1 MISRA
6 PIGVRVYYGN
16 ICIIESSVISYLTTR
31 ASRDLVLAARQ
42 TIAQEWWEC
51 HRSLF
56 DVYISALVEE
66 EIASGDPFAAQR
78 RLEAVTTISSLDIST
93 EAQQLAE
100 CLISSKAIPE
110 NSPEDA
116 LHIGIAAAN
125 GIDFLLTWNF
135 KHINNAQ
142 TKAIIEEIIEQHDL
156 VCPILCSPEELG
168 V

>member
-1 MISRA
+1 MATS
-6 PIGVRVYYGN
+6 VYV
-16 ICIIESSVISYLTTR
+16 ESSVISYLTAR

-42 TIAQEWWEC
+42 TITQEWWEC

-100 CLISSKAIPE
+100 YLIEVNAQLCLITQKFDSSGSCE
-110 NSPEDA
+110 SPHLRLSVLDTA
-116 LHIGIAAAN
+116 H
-125 GIDFLLTWNF
+125 
-135 KHINNAQ
+135 
-142 TKAIIEEIIEQHDL
+142 
-156 VCPILCSPEELG
+156 
-168 V
+168 